1 MIKLV
6 DNSLVII
13 FILGG
18 CDRIVLNFICQLV
31 VETCCQNGDFGIL
44 IQTVIICK
52 TPNNLDVRIPSMSCC
67 K

>member
-18 CDRIVLNFICQLV
+18 CDRIVLNFICQFV

-44 IQTVIICK
+44 IQTVII
-52 TPNNLDVRIPSMSCC
+52 
-67 K
+67 